1 MYILKMAKK
10 IKYYSKLDINEKKHI
25 NTLITNGELKV
36 IDINSEKK
44 GVLMNIEE
52 DEFLIIL
59 DHLNKIVSTKEEEFD
74 TYNEEI
80 EEDIELEEN
89 VENPKKI

>member
-1 MYILKMAKK
+1 MAKK
-10 IKYYSKLDINEKKHI
+10 IKTYSKMDNNEKKHI

>member
-1 MYILKMAKK
+1 MAKK
-10 IKYYSKLDINEKKHI
+10 IKYYSKLDNNEKKHI

-59 DHLNKIVSTKEEEFD
+59 DQLNKIVSTKEEEFD

>member
-1 MYILKMAKK
+1 MNILKMAKK
-10 IKYYSKLDINEKKHI
+10 IKTYSKMDNNEKKHI

-59 DHLNKIVSTKEEEFD
+59 DHLNKIDSTKEEKFD

>member
-10 IKYYSKLDINEKKHI
+10 IKYYSKLDNNEKKHI

-59 DHLNKIVSTKEEEFD
+59 DHINKIVSTKEEEFD

>member
-1 MYILKMAKK
+1 MAKK
-10 IKYYSKLDINEKKHI
+10 IKTYSKMDNNEKKHI

-59 DHLNKIVSTKEEEFD
+59 DHLNKIDSTKEEEFD

>member
-10 IKYYSKLDINEKKHI
+10 IKYYSKLDNDEKKHI

>member
-1 MYILKMAKK
+1 MNILKMAKK
-10 IKYYSKLDINEKKHI
+10 IKTYSKMDNNEKKHI

-59 DHLNKIVSTKEEEFD
+59 DHLNKIDSTKEEEFD
-74 TYNEEI
+74 TYIEEI

>member
-10 IKYYSKLDINEKKHI
+10 IKSYSKLDNNEKKHI

>member
-1 MYILKMAKK
+1 MAKK
-10 IKYYSKLDINEKKHI
+10 IKTYSKMDNNEKKHI

-59 DHLNKIVSTKEEEFD
+59 DHLNKIDSTKEEKFD
-74 TYNEEI
+74 TYIEEI

>member
-1 MYILKMAKK
+1 MAKK
-10 IKYYSKLDINEKKHI
+10 IKSYSKLDNNEKKHI

-59 DHLNKIVSTKEEEFD
+59 DHLNKIDSTKEEKFD
-74 TYNEEI
+74 TYIEEI

>member
-1 MYILKMAKK
+1 MAKK
-10 IKYYSKLDINEKKHI
+10 IKYYFKLDNNEKKHI
-25 NTLITNGELKV
+25 NTLITNGELKG

-89 VENPKKI
+89 VENHKKI

>member
-1 MYILKMAKK
+1 MNILKMAKK
-10 IKYYSKLDINEKKHI
+10 IKSYSKLDNNEKKHI

-59 DHLNKIVSTKEEEFD
+59 DHLNKIDSTKEEEFD

>member
-1 MYILKMAKK
+1 MAKK
-10 IKYYSKLDINEKKHI
+10 IKYYSKLDNTEKKHI

>member
-1 MYILKMAKK
+1 
-10 IKYYSKLDINEKKHI
+10 
-25 NTLITNGELKV
+25 
-36 IDINSEKK
+36 
-44 GVLMNIEE
+44 MNIEE

-59 DHLNKIVSTKEEEFD
+59 DQLNKIVSTKEEEFD

>member
-1 MYILKMAKK
+1 MAKK
-10 IKYYSKLDINEKKHI
+10 IKSYSKLDNNEKKHI

>member
-1 MYILKMAKK
+1 MNILKMAKK
-10 IKYYSKLDINEKKHI
+10 IKTYSKMDNNEKKHI

-59 DHLNKIVSTKEEEFD
+59 DHLNKIDSTKEEKFD
-74 TYNEEI
+74 TYIEEI

>member
-1 MYILKMAKK
+1 MAKK
-10 IKYYSKLDINEKKHI
+10 IKYYSKLDNNEKKHI

-59 DHLNKIVSTKEEEFD
+59 DHLNKIDSTKEEKFD
-74 TYNEEI
+74 TYIEEI

>member
-1 MYILKMAKK
+1 MAKK
-10 IKYYSKLDINEKKHI
+10 IKSYSKLDNNEKKHI
-25 NTLITNGELKV
+25 NTLITNRELKV

-59 DHLNKIVSTKEEEFD
+59 DHLNKIDSTKEEKFD
-74 TYNEEI
+74 TYIEEI

>member
-10 IKYYSKLDINEKKHI
+10 IKSYSKLDNNEKRHI

-59 DHLNKIVSTKEEEFD
+59 DHLNKIDSTKEEKFD
-74 TYNEEI
+74 TYIEEI

>member
-1 MYILKMAKK
+1 
-10 IKYYSKLDINEKKHI
+10 
-25 NTLITNGELKV
+25 
-36 IDINSEKK
+36 
-44 GVLMNIEE
+44 MNIEE

-59 DHLNKIVSTKEEEFD
+59 DHLNKIDSTKEEEFD

>member
-10 IKYYSKLDINEKKHI
+10 IKSYSKLDNNEKKHI

-36 IDINSEKK
+36 IDINFEKK
-44 GVLMNIEE
+44 GVFMNIEE

-59 DHLNKIVSTKEEEFD
+59 DHLNKIDSTKEEEFD
-74 TYNEEI
+74 TYIEEI

-89 VENPKKI
+89 V

>member
-1 MYILKMAKK
+1 MAKK
-10 IKYYSKLDINEKKHI
+10 IKYYSKLDNNEKKHI

>member
-10 IKYYSKLDINEKKHI
+10 IKYYSKLDNNEKKHI

>member
-1 MYILKMAKK
+1 MNILKMAKK
-10 IKYYSKLDINEKKHI
+10 IKSYSKLDNNEKKHI

-59 DHLNKIVSTKEEEFD
+59 DHLNKIDSTKEEKFD
-74 TYNEEI
+74 TYIEEI

>member
-10 IKYYSKLDINEKKHI
+10 IKYYSKLDNNEKKHI

-74 TYNEEI
+74 TYNEQI

>member
-10 IKYYSKLDINEKKHI
+10 IKYYSKLDNNEKKHI

-59 DHLNKIVSTKEEEFD
+59 DQLNKIVSTKEEEFD

>member
-1 MYILKMAKK
+1 MNILKMAKK
-10 IKYYSKLDINEKKHI
+10 IKTYSKMDNNEKKHI

-59 DHLNKIVSTKEEEFD
+59 DHLNKIDSTKEEEFD

>member
-10 IKYYSKLDINEKKHI
+10 IKSYSKLDNNEKKHI

-59 DHLNKIVSTKEEEFD
+59 DHLNKIDSTKEEEFD

>member
-1 MYILKMAKK
+1 MAKK
-10 IKYYSKLDINEKKHI
+10 IKSYSKLDNNEKKHI

-59 DHLNKIVSTKEEEFD
+59 DHLNKIDSTKEEEFD

>member
-1 MYILKMAKK
+1 MAKK
-10 IKYYSKLDINEKKHI
+10 IKTYSKMDNNEKKHI

-44 GVLMNIEE
+44 GVFMNIEE

-59 DHLNKIVSTKEEEFD
+59 DHLNKIDSTKEEKFD
-74 TYNEEI
+74 TYIEEI

>member
-10 IKYYSKLDINEKKHI
+10 IKSYSKLDNNEKKHI

-59 DHLNKIVSTKEEEFD
+59 DHLNKIDSTKEEKFD
-74 TYNEEI
+74 TYIEEI

>member
-1 MYILKMAKK
+1 MNILKMAKK
-10 IKYYSKLDINEKKHI
+10 IKSYSKLDNNEKRHI

-59 DHLNKIVSTKEEEFD
+59 DHLNKIDSTKEEKFD
-74 TYNEEI
+74 TYIEEI

>member
-1 MYILKMAKK
+1 MILK
-10 IKYYSKLDINEKKHI
+10 NEKKHI

>member
-1 MYILKMAKK
+1 MAKK
-10 IKYYSKLDINEKKHI
+10 IKSYSKLDNNEKRHI

-59 DHLNKIVSTKEEEFD
+59 DHLNKIDSTKEEKFD
-74 TYNEEI
+74 TYIEEI